1 MHVMTGKRPGRL
13 PFSDDPGLKRVTIH
27 VGEIYVDDSP
37 AVVQTLLGSCVSVC
51 LTDRKAGVGGM
62 NHILLPGKARLDD
75 FDDAA
80 RYGINAMELLI
91 GKAQSM
97 GADRGNLE
105 AKVFGGGNIITD
117 LETRFNPG
125 LRNGLFAL
133 DFLKL
138 EGIRVVGRDIG
149 GVNARRVYMRTD
161 TGEVFLKR
169 IPRSR
174 VATVVEKE
182 KEFRKKVKAEMSGAG
197 RTTLF
202 DT

>member
-1 MHVMTGKRPGRL
+1 MTGKKPGRL
-13 PFSDDPGLKRVTIH
+13 PFSDVPGLKRVTIH
-27 VGEIYVDDSP
+27 VGEIYVGDSP
-37 AVVQTLLGSCVSVC
+37 AVVDTLLGSCVSVC

-62 NHILLPGKARLDD
+62 NHILLPGKAQLGD

-97 GADRGNLE
+97 GADRRSLE
-105 AKVFGGGNIITD
+105 AKVFGGGNILKE
-117 LETRFNPG
+117 LEMRFNPG
-125 LRNGLFAL
+125 LRNSTLAL
-133 DFLKL
+133 DFLRL
-138 EGIRVVGRDIG
+138 EGIPVIGRDVG
-149 GVNARRVYMRTD
+149 GVNARRIYMRTD

-174 VATVVEKE
+174 VATVVEEE